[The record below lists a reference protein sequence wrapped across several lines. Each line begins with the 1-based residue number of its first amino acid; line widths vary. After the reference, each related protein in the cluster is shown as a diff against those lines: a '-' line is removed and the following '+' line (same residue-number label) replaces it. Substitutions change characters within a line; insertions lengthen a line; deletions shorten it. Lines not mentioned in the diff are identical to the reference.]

1 MSKDEERVEEGPGEA
16 EPRRGEAEAGRARP
30 HPARKAGRYYT
41 ADEKLAVLRSYEAS
55 GLGMVRFCD
64 EQKVNSTSLC
74 AWRKAF
80 KKGGVRALAHKPNP
94 RNSTKQVHRGP
105 YKPGER
111 LQAVEAYIKSGLSL
125 EGFGKVWGIRNK
137 KTLSNWVNLY
147 REQGPKRL
155 EGLKSGRKPGKS
167 MIPVSVRSEIVSVK
181 RGFPAFGLRRVQDFL
196 LRFRGTKVST
206 GSIRKT
212 LKAEGLPPT
221 PKVLKKRRSIDRIRY
236 FERAKPGQLWQT
248 DITSFVLTRHSQRVY
263 LVVFMDD
270 HSRYVVSWRLA
281 MRATSSYV
289 IETLLEGVQRFGKPE
304 EVLTDQG
311 PQYHSWR
318 GKSEFDKVLQREGI
332 EHVLARSHHPQ
343 TVGKCERFWKTVAN
357 EFWERARPQELNDAR
372 ERLGHFIVHYN
383 HFRPHQ
389 GMGIPHGKVR
399 GLVPADRLFGSESAV
414 RKAMETHLNENQ
426 LQLALGEAPRKTV
439 YLVGQVGDQQVSLHG
454 EHGKLVMR
462 TEGGVVQEIGMEQL
476 GLNKKAVDDG
486 EDSNEGGGGVVAGGS
501 GNGPHA
507 ASGRAEAGM
516 ADAAA
521 PGGGGEGLVGVGDGG
536 AAAAGAPVRNCGDG
550 VLAGAGHEA
559 GGGEPAG
566 CAALE
571 DLAIIPAG
579 PLGYGGGAVEA
590 AEIEERGSGR
600 GSERGPEDPE
610 EAHRGSGA
618 DHRDA
623 RQADRGP
630 EGNARMPGGP
640 DARAAASAGGEAWP
654 QAEEGNT
661 AGSSR

>member
-1 MSKDEERVEEGPGEA
+1 MSKDEERVEKGPGEA
-16 EPRRGEAEAGRARP
+16 EPGGKGEAEPGPARP
-30 HPARKAGRYYT
+30 HPAWKAGRRYT
-41 ADEKLAVLRSYEAS
+41 ADEKLAVMKACDAS
-55 GLGMVRFCD
+55 GLGTVRFCA
-64 EQKVNSTSLC
+64 EQKVTSASLC
-74 AWRKAF
+74 AWRRAF
-80 KKGGVRALAHKPNP
+80 KRGGVKALAPKANP
-94 RNSTKQVHRGP
+94 RNGKKQVHRGP
-105 YKPGER
+105 YKPAER
-111 LQAVEAYIKSGLSL
+111 LQTVQAYAKSGLSL
-125 EGFGKVWGIRNK
+125 RDFSKVWGIRNH
-137 KTLSNWVNLY
+137 KTLSTWIRLY
-147 REQGPKRL
+147 RDEGPKRL

-167 MIPVSVRSEIVSVK
+167 MLPASVRGEIVSVK

-212 LKAEGLPPT
+212 LKAEGLPPV
-221 PKVLKKRRSIDRIRY
+221 PKVLKKRRSIDKIRY
-236 FERAKPGQLWQT
+236 FERAKPGQMWQT

-270 HSRYVVSWRLA
+270 YSRYIVSWRLA

-318 GKSEFDKVLQREGI
+318 GKSEFDKILKREGI

-343 TVGKCERFWKTVAN
+343 TVGKCERFWATVAN
-357 EFWERARPQELNDAR
+357 EFWERAKPQELNDAR
-372 ERLGHFIVHYN
+372 ERLGHFIAHYN

-414 RKAMETHLNENQ
+414 RKALETNLQEHQ

-454 EHGKLVMR
+454 EHGRLVMR

-476 GLNKKAVDDG
+476 GLKKEVTDG
-486 EDSNEGGGGVVAGGS
+486 EDNDEGTCGVVAGGS
-501 GNGPHA
+501 GDGPHA
-507 ASGRAEAGM
+507 PQGRQEAGLQ
-516 ADAAA
+516 DAAA
-521 PGGGGEGLVGVGDGG
+521 GGGGEGAVGVGDGG
-536 AAAAGAPVRNCGDG
+536 AAAAGAPVRGGGDG
-550 VLAGAGHEA
+550 VLAGAGDEA

-566 CAALE
+566 GAALE

-600 GSERGPEDPE
+600 GPERGPEDPE
-610 EAHRGSGA
+610 EANRGSGA

-623 RQADRGP
+623 GPADCGP
-630 EGNARMPGGP
+630 EGDARMPGGP
-640 DARAAASAGGEAWP
+640 DARAAAPAGGEAWP
-654 QAEEGNT
+654 QSEEGNT